1 MLRRTVL
8 PLVLPL
14 LVLAAPA
21 LASPPPP
28 DPDPPA
34 GAPTL
39 TRVAALA
46 RERSVAAV
54 AAREDVAVARAE
66 LGVARLPAVAN
77 PYVELTAQR
86 GALGVTKDV
95 AINGTLVLPVEIS
108 GQRGRRIAEA
118 DALLSLRDADL
129 GVARADTMAEAVR
142 AYGAAAVAG
151 ARARAWERIVA
162 GAREEASIYAAR
174 LAARDTTEQD
184 ARIARVE
191 ASRNEVTLAEARA
204 DLARALADLRRLTG
218 ARFTEA
224 PAGAEPPEP
233 ARRPLAAPRV
243 EALAR
248 EASYHARVRDRQARE
263 AHAPLSLILNA
274 GRGDLGELRVGGG
287 VGWSLPLFRDGRAE
301 AAKAEAARSRAMTV
315 CDAVAR
321 ASAAAV
327 EGLLAEVAE
336 VRRARLDIAR
346 TAEPAAVA
354 AIEAAVAMQRAGKGD
369 LLPVLFARRDFTL
382 LEARRL
388 DLLQREWN
396 ILGDVVALT
405 GELP

>member
-14 LVLAAPA
+14 LFLAAPA
-21 LASPPPP
+21 LGTPPPP

-39 TRVAALA
+39 VRVAALA
-46 RERSVAAV
+46 RERAVATV
-54 AAREDVAVARAE
+54 AAREELSVARAE
-66 LGVARLPAVAN
+66 MGIARLPSVGN

-95 AINGTLVLPVEIS
+95 ALNGSLVLPVEIS
-108 GQRGRRIAEA
+108 GQRARRMAEA
-118 DALLSLRDADL
+118 DALVSLREADL
-129 GVARADTMAEAVR
+129 GVARADTLADSVR

-151 ARARAWERIVA
+151 ARVRAWERIVV
-162 GAREEASIYAAR
+162 GAREEAAIYAAR

-184 ARIARVE
+184 ANFARVE
-191 ASRNEVTLAEARA
+191 AARNEVTLAEARA
-204 DLARALADLRRLTG
+204 DLARALAELRRLTG
-218 ARFTEA
+218 TRFTEA
-224 PAGAEPPEP
+224 PAGGEPPEP
-233 ARRPLAAPRV
+233 ARRVVAAPRV
-243 EALAR
+243 RALDR
-248 EASYHARVRDRQARE
+248 EAGYHARVRDRQARE

-301 AAKAEAARSRAMTV
+301 AARSEAARAR
-315 CDAVAR
+315 AVAVR
-321 ASAAAV
+321 DVATKAVAAAV
-327 EGLLAEVAE
+327 EGFVAEATE
-336 VRRARLDIAR
+336 VRRARVEIAR
-346 TAEPAAVA
+346 SAEPAATA
-354 AIEAAVAMQRAGKGD
+354 AIDAAVAMQRAGKGD
-369 LLPVLFARRDFTL
+369 LLPVLIARRDFAL